1 MRNFRGLPVIIAGAM
16 SALIGCTAPR
26 SVVNSPDA
34 LPKGGFQA
42 GMGLDVNI
50 PTATATAL
58 YGGLENGIGT
68 LYDRATKDGTA
79 PITADSLNGYAK
91 ALVAYSLDPLGTQ
104 YSLFARYGF
113 FRGVDA
119 GYRWSGGAHALE
131 TRWQFLGPLADDSS
145 GEGWRG
151 SIGLQASTQSFE
163 LPSAFGLDKLQSLL
177 KYEFKR
183 KDILVPLIFGKPFG
197 KRGRFGGFGL
207 GAAYDLGLVEYSS
220 EVLKLVEKLDDGTT
234 RAFAP
239 LQGKKAISSYGTFV
253 NLRGGYRWVFLTA
266 AFACYYQDYGRYE
279 LFGGKSESLSGMT
292 FLPSFA
298 VETRF

>member
-1 MRNFRGLPVIIAGAM
+1 MRNFRARLLLTAALPSLFA
-16 SALIGCTAPR
+16 CTAPR

-50 PTATATAL
+50 PTATTTAL

-79 PITADSLNGYAK
+79 PITADSLNDYAK

-104 YSLFARYGF
+104 YSLSVRYGF
-113 FRGVDA
+113 FKGIDA

-131 TRWQFLGPLADDSS
+131 MRWQFMGPLADDSV

-151 SIGLQASTQSFE
+151 SIGLQAGTQSFE

-183 KDILVPLIFGKPFG
+183 KDILVPLSFGKPFG
-197 KRGRFGGFGL
+197 KLGRFGGFAI
-207 GAAYDLGLVEYSS
+207 GAAYDLGMVEYDSK
-220 EVLKLVEKLDDGTT
+220 VLKLVEKLDDGTT

-239 LQGKKAISSYGTFV
+239 LHGEKNISSYGVFT

-266 AFACYYQDYGRYE
+266 AFACYYQDYGEYE
-279 LFGGKSESLSGMT
+279 LFGGKRESLSGMT